1 MAYDKVVDSSV
12 LDAGLKQI
20 ADAIREKGGTS
31 DPIAFDAMAAAVA
44 AIKSGADIT
53 QFGFTKAVFGTTVGS
68 KSFPNGLGEIPKCVI
83 FWCDDIWDYIAE
95 SSTPQYYVRAGM
107 AITLSRLDGTT
118 EVVEGF
124 ASCYTSGGSYRFNLS
139 SPTASQPRSGLDV
152 TFNPNTTNSG
162 ALITASTDLVR
173 FNGEAGSGYEYTFAT
188 GATYNWGVFA

>member
-1 MAYDKVVDSSV
+1 MAYDKVVDSAV
-12 LDAGLKQI
+12 LDSTLTAI
-20 ADAIREKGGTS
+20 ANAIREKGGTS

-44 AIKSGADIT
+44 AIEAGADIT

-68 KSFPNGLGEIPKCVI
+68 TIFPNGLGEIPKCVI

-95 SSTPQYYVRAGM
+95 SSTTQYYVRAGM
-107 AITLSRLDGTT
+107 AITLPRLDGTT

-124 ASCYTSGGSYRFNLS
+124 ASCYKDGGSYRFNLS

-152 TFNPNTTNSG
+152 SFTPDAVKYG
-162 ALITASTDLVR
+162 ALITASTDRVK
-173 FNGEAGSGYEYTFAT
+173 FNGQAGSGYNYTFAI